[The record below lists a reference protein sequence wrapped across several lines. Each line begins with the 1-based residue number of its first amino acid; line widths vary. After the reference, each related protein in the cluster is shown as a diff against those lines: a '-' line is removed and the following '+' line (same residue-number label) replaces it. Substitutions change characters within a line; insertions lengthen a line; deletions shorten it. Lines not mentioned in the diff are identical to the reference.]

1 MRITRLVF
9 VAVAAV
15 TALTTVSGAANAT
28 ARLDSYRHYV
38 ALGDSYT
45 AGPLIPTQRLD
56 PLGCARS
63 SSDYPSILA
72 AALRVGSYTDISCS
86 GADTSNMTGAQ
97 SVPLGVNAPQFS
109 ALRLD
114 TDLVTLGIGG
124 NDSSVFATLVG
135 VCPALRANDP
145 SGNPC
150 ERHFSVGGTD
160 SIKAALKNT
169 QKSIETVLAGIH
181 ARSPQAKVLAIGY
194 PRIAP
199 ASGYCPSVLP
209 FADGDYAWLSS
220 VEEALN
226 TAIENAVEAD
236 GNASYVDTFTPST
249 GHDACAPDGAAW
261 INGQDTLLFTAA
273 AYHPLPEGM
282 AGLAGIIYRQLAG

>member
-1 MRITRLVF
+1 MRTTRLVF
-9 VAVAAV
+9 AALAAATAV
-15 TALTTVSGAANAT
+15 TTVTAT
-28 ARLDSYRHYV
+28 ADAAPRQEHFRHYV

-63 SSDYPSILA
+63 SSNYPAILA
-72 AALRVGSYTDISCS
+72 SALRVGTYTDVSCS
-86 GADTSNMTGAQ
+86 GADTSNMTATQ

-124 NDSSVFATLVG
+124 NDSGVFGTLIG
-135 VCPALRANDP
+135 TCPALRSTDP

-150 ERHFSVGGTD
+150 ERHFTAGGVD

-169 QKSIETVLAGIH
+169 QQSIQTVLAGIH
-181 ARSPQAKVLAIGY
+181 VRSPHAKVLAIGY

-220 VEEALN
+220 VEEALD

-236 GNASYVDTFTPST
+236 GNASYVDTFTPSA

-282 AGLAGIIYRQLAG
+282 AGLAGIIHRQLVG